1 MQVILDSGSDD
12 MLNRK
17 KVVVFAIINTVMIAV
32 FLSQIW
38 RLTADIK
45 EYENALREINSKNE
59 EYLANLGQIKG
70 IIDDSSNSFTDII
83 RNTAQFVHDN
93 SLHLTDQ
100 EYHQYIRG
108 NANTVI
114 PEVIKKLLL
123 AYQSDKSKKPHIA
136 CGLRS
141 YAMRTILQQ
150 FGIYSRLISIFS
162 DEYEYPENHRLVE
175 VLHPDTGAWEVWDPD
190 FRVSFVY
197 HDSRKPADIM
207 DLLFGDIERII
218 PVNASIEGWEE
229 TNTKHLK
236 DDFFEALMF
245 EGIFQN
251 TPGNIIIVN
260 QKRFDIHKT
269 FSNGLTFTE
278 FAKKTYKNHRAILL
292 PIEAERK

>member
-1 MQVILDSGSDD
+1 
-12 MLNRK
+12 
-17 KVVVFAIINTVMIAV
+17 
-32 FLSQIW
+32 
-38 RLTADIK
+38 
-45 EYENALREINSKNE
+45 
-59 EYLANLGQIKG
+59 
-70 IIDDSSNSFTDII
+70 
-83 RNTAQFVHDN
+83 
-93 SLHLTDQ
+93 
-100 EYHQYIRG
+100 
-108 NANTVI
+108 
-114 PEVIKKLLL
+114 
-123 AYQSDKSKKPHIA
+123 
-136 CGLRS
+136 
-141 YAMRTILQQ
+141 
-150 FGIYSRLISIFS
+150 
-162 DEYEYPENHRLVE
+162 
-175 VLHPDTGAWEVWDPD
+175 
-190 FRVSFVY
+190 
-197 HDSRKPADIM
+197 M